1 MHPDLIKLLDLQGKD
16 IELLQVDR
24 RLQQLDSEVAE
35 LDTQLNKAREG
46 VVTAQRAM
54 DLEARRR
61 DELEGKIDAHRK
73 HQDKRREKLEF
84 MKTQKEVA
92 GLMAEIDLAKGSL
105 SAEENEWIKVSDQVT
120 QLEMRKTDAEQRV
133 LGIEK
138 EQAQA
143 RSSVAEKRGELD
155 AERREVQGRR
165 EASAREVRK
174 PLLQLYEKLRGSSSN
189 RVEVVVALSGP
200 ACGACFTTV
209 PVNRRG
215 QIKNGSVIEG
225 CENCGVILYFAE

>member
-24 RLQQLDSEVAE
+24 RLQQLDAEVAE
-35 LDTQLNKAREG
+35 LDIHLNKEREHL
-46 VVTAQRAM
+46 VAAQRSI

-73 HQDKRREKLEF
+73 HQEKRREKLEF

-105 SAEENEWIKVSDQVT
+105 SAEENEWIKASDQVT
-120 QLEMRKTDAEQRV
+120 QMEMRKAEAEQRV
-133 LGIEK
+133 QGIEK
-138 EQAQA
+138 EQAEA
-143 RSSVAEKRGELD
+143 RSAIAEKRQALHVERKEISG
-155 AERREVQGRR
+155 RREV
-165 EASAREVRK
+165 SARDVRK
-174 PLLQLYEKLRGSSSN
+174 PLLQLYEKLRASSSA
-189 RVEVVVALSGP
+189 RTEVVVALSGP

-209 PVNRRG
+209 PVNRRS
-215 QIKNGSVIEG
+215 QIKSGNVIEP